1 MSKTKLESLTEKRD
15 QINAQIQ
22 ALKSKEQA
30 QKRKDETRRKILIGG
45 MITKMLKI
53 GDMPQERLNQLLDK
67 YLDNDKDRAMFDL
80 PPKVES

>member
-15 QINAQIQ
+15 HINAQIQ

-45 MITKMLKI
+45 MVTKMLKT
-53 GDMPQERLNQLLDK
+53 GDIPKDRLDQLLDK
-67 YLDNDKDRAMFDL
+67 YLDNARDRAMFDL